1 MYKIETTPE
10 FEKDIN
16 NLSSEIALRILNKLQ
31 WLSSHPEI
39 LRYPLK
45 NLPKDLKNLQK
56 YRIGDYRIL
65 LWVDHS
71 RKTVTLYGVEH
82 RRSIYKRLK

>member
-1 MYKIETTPE
+1 MYKVETTLE

-16 NLSSEIALRILNKLQ
+16 NLSYEVALRILNKLQ
-31 WLSSHPEI
+31 WLSRHPEI
-39 LRYPLK
+39 LRHPLK

-56 YRIGDYRIL
+56 YRVGDYRIL

-71 RKTVTLYGVEH
+71 KKSITLYGVEH

>member
-10 FEKDIN
+10 FEKDIKK
-16 NLSSEIALRILNKLQ
+16 LTTDIALRILNKLQ
-31 WLSSHPEI
+31 WLSRHPET

-56 YRIGDYRIL
+56 YRVGDYRIL
-65 LWVDHS
+65 LWVDHPKES
-71 RKTVTLYGVEH
+71 ITLYGVEH
-82 RRSIYKRLK
+82 RSSIYKHLK